1 VKEGGTV
8 AKSRAS
14 RVDEARNW
22 VGFDLGGTKMLA
34 TVFDPSFRVIGRER
48 KKTKGHEGVEAGLAR
63 IIKTLRKALEAAGIT
78 QSQLGGI
85 GIGVPGP
92 LDLDRGIIHS
102 TPNLGWT
109 NVRIRDVLE
118 EEFECPTVIANDVD
132 AGVYGEYRFGA
143 GRDARTVVG
152 VFPGTGI
159 GAGCVYQGSILRGKT
174 GSCMEIGHVQVAPEG
189 PVCGCGRRG
198 CLEAVASRLAVS
210 SLAAAAAYRGQ
221 APHLLERIGTDVAS
235 IRSGALAESV
245 ANGDAVVETIVREA
259 ARHIGRAVAGVV
271 HLLGPDVV
279 VLGGGLVEAM
289 TDLFVSEVHDTA
301 VQRVMPSFADS
312 FEVVPASLGDDAG
325 VMGCAAWAQHVVAS
339 RHGTESG

>member
-1 VKEGGTV
+1 
-8 AKSRAS
+8 
-14 RVDEARNW
+14 
-22 VGFDLGGTKMLA
+22 
-34 TVFDPSFRVIGRER
+34 
-48 KKTKGHEGVEAGLAR
+48 
-63 IIKTLRKALEAAGIT
+63 
-78 QSQLGGI
+78 
-85 GIGVPGP
+85 
-92 LDLDRGIIHS
+92 
-102 TPNLGWT
+102 
-109 NVRIRDVLE
+109 
-118 EEFECPTVIANDVD
+118 
-132 AGVYGEYRFGA
+132 
-143 GRDARTVVG
+143 
-152 VFPGTGI
+152 
-159 GAGCVYQGSILRGKT
+159 
-174 GSCMEIGHVQVAPEG
+174 MEIGHVQVAPEG

-289 TDLFVSEVHDTA
+289 TELFVTEVRDTA
-301 VQRVMPSFADS
+301 ARRVMPSFADS

-339 RHGTESG
+339 SHGTESR